1 MVRILFIA
9 IGLFFLNLSA
19 LSAQKEAIAERVVAS
34 ESPSAYFQGRLERL
48 YKAIEQRDPTQMA
61 RYERELVQAMREA
74 LQQKLVKDERLAN
87 RLQVVFQQFDGFS
100 FTQANPGQ
108 QAAHLALLEE
118 FLAIL
123 QIND

>member
-1 MVRILFIA
+1 MDFKHSNNRSIM
-9 IGLFFLNLSA
+9 
-19 LSAQKEAIAERVVAS
+19 AEIID
-34 ESPSAYFQGRLERL
+34 LL
-48 YKAIEQRDPTQMA
+48 
-61 RYERELVQAMREA
+61 
-74 LQQKLVKDERLAN
+74 QKLVKEERLAN

-108 QAAHLALLEE
+108 QDAHLALLEE